1 MSISNQ
7 KLLYTTIY
15 KMTWALQKE
24 FVMILSAIFSRSW
37 TYDVNVSFYCKHFY
51 QPWNWVGYLDLEID
65 SVGSWVDPKYIY
77 VCTYDQNNNIP
88 ATVPCAKWNT
98 LSLAFLPFFLLKVI
112 IENIAKSFNV
122 YRKERLLQLAI
133 FIRKT
138 VVSLCNNITIFNKFV
153 KLKCE

>member
-1 MSISNQ
+1 MCRFIANIFISHETGSGIWTW
-7 KLLYTTIY
+7 KLTVLAVEST
-15 KMTWALQKE
+15 Q
-24 FVMILSAIFSRSW
+24 S
-37 TYDVNVSFYCKHFY
+37 
-51 QPWNWVGYLDLEID
+51 
-65 SVGSWVDPKYIY
+65 
-77 VCTYDQNNNIP
+77 TYDQNNNIP

-138 VVSLCNNITIFNKFV
+138 VFSLCNNITIFNKFV